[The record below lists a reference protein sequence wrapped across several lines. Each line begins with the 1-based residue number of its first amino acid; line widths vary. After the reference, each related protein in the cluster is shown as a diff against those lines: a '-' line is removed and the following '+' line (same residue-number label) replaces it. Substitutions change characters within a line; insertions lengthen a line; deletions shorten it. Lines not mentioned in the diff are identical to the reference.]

1 MKRMSRFI
9 VKRRV
14 LVLIVAV
21 LLLIPSVMGMAA
33 THINYD
39 ILSYLPEDLES
50 VIGERY
56 LENDYKLASTAMV
69 TIENMPARQVQD
81 LKEEIKKID
90 GVGKVLWVDDLTD
103 ITVPKEMLPQDVQD
117 IFYGKNDATLVMV
130 TFEDTMSSET
140 TMSAIKSMKK
150 LLDKDC
156 FIGGMAAVVEDTR
169 ELVDNEIVL
178 YVTVAVALLMVI
190 LFLSLES
197 TVVPLL
203 FIASIGVAVLY
214 NMGTNYFL
222 GEISFITKA
231 LAAVLQ
237 LAVTT
242 DFSTSLLHRYEEEK
256 THQPDHEQA
265 MATAIQQTFS
275 SITGSSLTTIAGFL
289 AMCTMS
295 LTLGTDIGVVMAK
308 GVLFG
313 VLCTVTV
320 LPALI
325 MLFDK
330 PIERF
335 RHRTFI
341 PKMKRLSHFIVKR
354 RVPILIVFLILVTPF
369 VYGQANTNVY
379 YNLLD
384 TLPDDLISSQGNQKL
399 KDTFDMTATD
409 FILVD
414 DSLTN
419 AQMNE
424 ITDRLE
430 ELDGVAQV
438 VSFEKYVGGVIPDNM
453 LPQELSDTL
462 RKAGKEIMMVNSLYP
477 TASDEQNAQLDKMNA
492 ILKEYD
498 KDAYIT
504 GEAPM
509 TKDLIDVADRDF
521 KSVNITSIALVFL
534 IIALVF
540 KSISVPFLLVLA
552 IESAIS
558 INMGIP
564 FFTGET
570 IPFISSIVIGTIQL
584 GATVDY
590 AILMTNRFRE
600 ERSLGHSAPEA
611 AQLAIENCSQSI
623 ITSALAFF
631 LATVGVG
638 LIADVDLIKSLCLM
652 MARGALISM
661 FVILFILPTL
671 LILFNKVI
679 EKTSRRW
686 LYQQPSGETAAADD
700 VSSKEETVV

>member
-242 DFSTSLLHRYEEEK
+242 DFSIFLLHRYEEEK

-320 LPALI
+320 LPGVRCGLLICYEVRFPELWRTLAL
-325 MLFDK
+325 
-330 PIERF
+330 R
-335 RHRTFI
+335 
-341 PKMKRLSHFIVKR
+341 
-354 RVPILIVFLILVTPF
+354 
-369 VYGQANTNVY
+369 G
-379 YNLLD
+379 
-384 TLPDDLISSQGNQKL
+384 
-399 KDTFDMTATD
+399 
-409 FILVD
+409 
-414 DSLTN
+414 
-419 AQMNE
+419 
-424 ITDRLE
+424 
-430 ELDGVAQV
+430 AQV
-438 VSFEKYVGGVIPDNM
+438 MF
-453 LPQELSDTL
+453 LPAQWTAARQYHWETL
-462 RKAGKEIMMVNSLYP
+462 
-477 TASDEQNAQLDKMNA
+477 TAA
-492 ILKEYD
+492 
-498 KDAYIT
+498 
-504 GEAPM
+504 
-509 TKDLIDVADRDF
+509 R
-521 KSVNITSIALVFL
+521 
-534 IIALVF
+534 
-540 KSISVPFLLVLA
+540 
-552 IESAIS
+552 
-558 INMGIP
+558 
-564 FFTGET
+564 
-570 IPFISSIVIGTIQL
+570 
-584 GATVDY
+584 
-590 AILMTNRFRE
+590 
-600 ERSLGHSAPEA
+600 
-611 AQLAIENCSQSI
+611 AIENQLFVVSCNACGERDGTLYGGFSRILDPLGAVLAQGGGEEEIVTADLDLSSI
-623 ITSALAFF
+623 APLR
-631 LATVGVG
+631 
-638 LIADVDLIKSLCLM
+638 
-652 MARGALISM
+652 ARVPV
-661 FVILFILPTL
+661 FHD
-671 LILFNKVI
+671 
-679 EKTSRRW
+679 RRPE
-686 LYQQPSGETAAADD
+686 LYRL
-700 VSSKEETVV
+700 